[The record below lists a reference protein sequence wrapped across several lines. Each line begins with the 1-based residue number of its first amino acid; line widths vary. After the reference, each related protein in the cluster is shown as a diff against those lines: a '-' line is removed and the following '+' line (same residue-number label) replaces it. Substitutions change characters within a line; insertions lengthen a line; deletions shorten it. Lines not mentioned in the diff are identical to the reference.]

1 MATKNLNKT
10 TRLERNQN
18 ISNGLRTACAKASIP
33 VNGKMV
39 KAADAAKAFDDASE
53 KEKNVI
59 RMRAQYLA
67 AVEEARVAESKVK
80 PMIQPLKSFVQNTF
94 GERSDT
100 SAAFGFSP
108 RRTRHVTAEVRAEA
122 ALKLRATRAA
132 RGTMGSRQKA
142 AIHGTVET
150 PAPAPTAAP
159 SEPAVTT
166 PAPAPVV
173 TNGVN
178 GTNGAA
184 APALLSLNGS
194 SH

>member
-1 MATKNLNKT
+1 MSGKNLNKS

-18 ISNGLRTACAKASIP
+18 ISNGLRAACPKASIP
-33 VNGKMV
+33 VNGKIV

-53 KEKNVI
+53 AEKKVI
-59 RMRAQYLA
+59 RARAQYLA

-94 GERSDT
+94 GERSDV
-100 SAAFGFSP
+100 SASFGFQP
-108 RRTRHVTAEVRAEA
+108 RKTGHVTAEVRAEA

-132 RGTMGSRQKA
+132 RGTMGSRTKA
-142 AIHGTVET
+142 AIHGHVES
-150 PAPAPTAAP
+150 PEPVAAP
-159 SEPAVTT
+159 VAT
-166 PAPAPVV
+166 
-173 TNGVN
+173 N

-184 APALLSLNGS
+184 QSALLSLNGA